1 MEPKPISSPIN
12 YPAYFLHNLAL
23 KHRHRRNVLVFSAY
37 LSIKVYRV
45 TQITTYSRVR
55 NKRTPLNKHSP
66 WNIWQKIIN
75 IAPWINVAPSYIFSR
90 QFESFI
96 HSQSKRKLKNVK
108 KFFKKSK
115 SINVAPF
122 NKDVALG
129 KNLKN

>member
-1 MEPKPISSPIN
+1 MRSMYSDLQNN
-12 YPAYFLHNLAL
+12 YWYKVDCRL
-23 KHRHRRNVLVFSAY
+23 KHRKFCRRDLTHLDA
-37 LSIKVYRV
+37 
-45 TQITTYSRVR
+45 
-55 NKRTPLNKHSP
+55 TPS
-66 WNIWQKIIN
+66 WNIWQKTIN
-75 IAPWINVAPSYIFSR
+75 IAPRINVAPSYIFSR